1 MKIKS
6 CPFCRKKM
14 VFQRLKKTIQ
24 FRGITITYETEAF
37 VCSECGLE
45 AGTIES
51 AGNTQCAIADA
62 FREKKQRLTGSE
74 IKRLREA
81 KGLSQAALADLVQV
95 EEVHVMR
102 WECGL
107 IQSGEVDGLLRAHLE
122 RGRR

>member
-14 VFQRLKKTIQ
+14 VFQRLNKTIQ
-24 FRGITITYETEAF
+24 FRGVTITYESEVF

-62 FREKKQRLTGSE
+62 YRRKKQLLTGGD

-81 KGLSQAALADLVQV
+81 KGLSQSGLAEFLKVQ
-95 EEVHVMR
+95 EVDVMR

-107 IQSGEVDGLLRAHLE
+107 IQSGEVDGRLRAHL
-122 RGRR
+122 G

>member
-14 VFQRLKKTIQ
+14 VQQRLSKTIQ
-24 FRGITITYETEAF
+24 FRGIAITYETEAF

-62 FREKKQRLTGSE
+62 FRRKKRLLTGSE
-74 IKRLREA
+74 IKRLRKE
-81 KGLSQAALADLVQV
+81 KGLSRAELAGLIKV
-95 EEVHVMR
+95 EAVHVMR

-107 IQSGEVDGLLRAHLE
+107 IQTEKLDQALRNHLA
-122 RGRR
+122 

>member
-14 VFQRLKKTIQ
+14 VLQRLTKTIQ

-62 FREKKQRLTGSE
+62 YRQQKYLLTGSE

-81 KGLSQAALADLVQV
+81 KGLSQAALADLIQV
-95 EEVHVMR
+95 EAVHVMR
-102 WECGL
+102 WESGL
-107 IQSGEVDGLLRAHLE
+107 IQTERVDQELRGYLE
-122 RGRR
+122 

>member
-14 VFQRLKKTIQ
+14 VLQRLTKTIQ

-62 FREKKQRLTGSE
+62 YRERKQMLTSGD
-74 IKRLREA
+74 IKILREE
-81 KGLSQAALADLVQV
+81 KGLSQADLAKLIQV

-107 IQSGEVDGLLRAHLE
+107 IQTEKIDGMLRNHLE
-122 RGRR
+122 

>member
-14 VFQRLKKTIQ
+14 VLQRLTKTIQ

-62 FREKKQRLTGSE
+62 YRERKQMLTSGD
-74 IKRLREA
+74 IKTLREE
-81 KGLSQAALADLVQV
+81 KGFSRAELADLIQT

-107 IQSGEVDGLLRAHLE
+107 IQTEKMDRALRSHLE
-122 RGRR
+122 